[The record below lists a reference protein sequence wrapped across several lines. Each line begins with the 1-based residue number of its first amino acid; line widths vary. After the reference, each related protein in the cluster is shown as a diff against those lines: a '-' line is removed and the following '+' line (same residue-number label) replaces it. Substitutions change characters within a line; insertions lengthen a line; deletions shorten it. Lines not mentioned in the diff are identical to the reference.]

1 MPFSVKNNR
10 EDLPFY
16 IGFIFLLSLIAV
28 LLFVTY
34 ALFYGARKNRKSRNN
49 LMQYF
54 IASFFFWMLGLWLLT
69 LTPFF
74 LDFDARPPRMIFVM
88 FPPAIVIIMLFSL
101 RQSRKFI
108 KNISLVPLTYIHLT
122 RIPIGVILWWLA
134 SYSLFP
140 LNLTFYGQ
148 NLDILAGISAPF
160 AAIFL
165 IGTHIRKKIGAIVW
179 NVAALMLVL
188 NLVFHTVKA
197 TPYFWDPSVS
207 DMPNQAVLYFPFI
220 FLPGVMVPI
229 IIFSHVTS
237 LYQLIFKK

>member
-1 MPFSVKNNR
+1 
-10 EDLPFY
+10 
-16 IGFIFLLSLIAV
+16 
-28 LLFVTY
+28 
-34 ALFYGARKNRKSRNN
+34 
-49 LMQYF
+49 
-54 IASFFFWMLGLWLLT
+54 MLGLWLLT

-74 LDFDARPPRMIFVM
+74 LDFDARPPQMIFVM